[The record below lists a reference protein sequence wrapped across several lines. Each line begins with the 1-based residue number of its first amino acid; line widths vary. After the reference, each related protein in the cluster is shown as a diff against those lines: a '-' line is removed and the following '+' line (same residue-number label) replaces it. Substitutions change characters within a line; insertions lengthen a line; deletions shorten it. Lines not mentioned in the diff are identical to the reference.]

1 MSTTTAMATQA
12 KNESSYKRFKMLGV
26 SDRSECDACGKTNLR
41 LTIVLESEAGEILH
55 YGSDCAAL
63 GLKQRYM
70 GKRHPISREAVLS
83 MARRAKTEAVS
94 VEAA

>member
-1 MSTTTAMATQA
+1 MEQA
-12 KNESSYKRFKMLGV
+12 NTYKRFKMLGV

-41 LTIVLESEAGEILH
+41 LTIVLESEGGEVLH
-55 YGSDCAAL
+55 YGSDCAAR

-70 GKRHPISREAVLS
+70 GKRHPVSREAALS
-83 MARRAKTEAVS
+83 MARRAKSETVM